1 MSRPTYTRT
10 GEPESPT
17 ENEPVYD
24 RAPVE
29 DQECA
34 DCPQMGEMIY
44 QDAWVCCECAQ
55 NRAGDRKGE
64 ALRER
69 EP

>member
-10 GEPESPT
+10 GEPEHPG
-17 ENEPVYD
+17 ENLPVYD
-24 RAPVE
+24 NAPIE

-34 DCPQMGEMIY
+34 DCPEPGEIIY
-44 QDAWVCCECAQ
+44 QDAWVCIPCAEQ
-55 NRAGDRKGE
+55 RAADRKGE

-69 EP
+69 E